1 MRIEDF
7 LRESTKRYGAKTALV
22 AGRRRLTFA
31 ELDDMSDRMAAA
43 LAAQAVEHG
52 DRVLVFM
59 DNAWETAVS
68 IFAILKAGAVL
79 IPIDPSASAD
89 DLAYVAN
96 DSHAAGLVT
105 QSRLAAAAAK
115 AMAEAPSLRLTVIAG
130 CQGSPEIDGIMRF
143 EDAIAGDAPPACL
156 KSAGNAFDPAMLVYS
171 SAAMGRAKGA
181 ATIHDKV
188 SAAATSIAAR
198 LGSNADDVI
207 LCALPIA
214 FDDGL
219 YQLLTAT
226 KVGATLVL
234 TEQAASPQT
243 IFRLVAE
250 EGVTALPLAPAMG
263 SIVQEML
270 HLEPGAFPSLRR
282 LTVATG
288 LPPADIARLRQLLL
302 FPGEGG
308 PSAGEREAEAEIL
321 VAAE

>member
-7 LRESTKRYGAKTALV
+7 LRESAKRHGAKTALV
-22 AGRRRLTFA
+22 ADRQRLTFA

-43 LAAQAVEHG
+43 LAAHGIAQG
-52 DRVLVFM
+52 DRVVLFM
-59 DNAWETAVS
+59 DNLWETAVS
-68 IFAILKAGAVL
+68 IFAVLKAGAVVS
-79 IPIDPSASAD
+79 PINPSASAD

-96 DSHAAGLVT
+96 DCRAAGLVT

-130 CQGSPEIDGIMRF
+130 CQGTPEIDGIMRF
-143 EDAIAGDAPPACL
+143 EDAIAGDAPPAHL
-156 KSAGNAFDPAMLVYS
+156 KRAGNAFDPAMLVYS
-171 SAAMGRAKGA
+171 SAAMGRAKGTA
-181 ATIHDKV
+181 ANHDRLSTAV
-188 SAAATSIAAR
+188 TSIAAR
-198 LGSNADDVI
+198 LGSTADDVV
-207 LCALPIA
+207 LCALPVA

-234 TEQAASPQT
+234 TDPSASPQA
-243 IFRLVAE
+243 IFRLVAA

-263 SIVQEML
+263 SILQEMM

-282 LTVATG
+282 LTVAAG
-288 LPPADIARLRQLLL
+288 LPPADIARFRQLVL
-302 FPGEGG
+302 FPGETG
-308 PSAGEREAEAEIL
+308 PSAKEREAEAEIL

>member
-7 LRESTKRYGAKTALV
+7 LRESTKRFSRKTALV
-22 AGRRRLTFA
+22 AGRQRLTFA

-43 LAAQAVEHG
+43 LAAHRIAHG
-52 DRVLVFM
+52 DRVVVFM
-59 DNAWETAVS
+59 DNLWETAVS

-89 DLAYVAN
+89 DVAHVAN

-105 QSRLAAAAAK
+105 QSRLAGAAARV
-115 AMAEAPSLRLTVIAG
+115 MAEAPSLGLTVIAG
-130 CQGSPEIDGIMRF
+130 CQGSSETDGIMRF
-143 EDAIAGDAPPACL
+143 EDAIAGNAPPV
-156 KSAGNAFDPAMLVYS
+156 KRAGNPFDPAMLVYS
-171 SAAMGRAKGA
+171 SAAMGLAKGT

-188 SAAATSIAAR
+188 SAAATAITAR
-198 LGSNADDVI
+198 LGITTDDVI

-234 TEQAASPQT
+234 TEQSASPQT

-263 SIVQEML
+263 SIVQEMM
-270 HLEPGAFPSLRR
+270 HLGPGAFPSLRH

-308 PSAGEREAEAEIL
+308 ASTREREAEAEIL